1 MSPFIGRL
9 DDHGDNGLDLVRNI
23 KRMYTGGDG
32 HVFVLAASIR
42 HLDHLPGSFAIGAE
56 LATAPG
62 KVWEEWA
69 TAGFPEPGKD
79 LVYQGAERPGQKR

>member
-9 DDHGDNGLDLVRNI
+9 DDHGDNGLELVRNI

-42 HLDHLPGSFAIGAE
+42 HLDH
-56 LATAPG
+56 
-62 KVWEEWA
+62 
-69 TAGFPEPGKD
+69 
-79 LVYQGAERPGQKR
+79 

>member
-1 MSPFIGRL
+1 MNVPPRRSKTKI
-9 DDHGDNGLDLVRNI
+9 LVD
-23 KRMYTGGDG
+23 GGDPE
-32 HVFVLAASIR
+32 
-42 HLDHLPGSFAIGAE
+42 DHLLGSFAIGAE